1 MAITALSIT
10 LFFAGLGL
18 VTALLV
24 AVHDLIEGWFERRSL
39 RVVRG
44 NGQGGLPLP
53 QAVPGRGGRR
63 ARPAPLPVVA
73 KQAQAPLE
81 QMPLE
86 QTLRPAW
93 LENAQRDIAHR

>member
-18 VTALLV
+18 ITALLV
-24 AVHDLIEGWFERRSL
+24 AVHDLIEDWFERRSL
-39 RVVRG
+39 RMVRG
-44 NGQGGLPLP
+44 GGQGGLPLP
-53 QAVPGRGGRR
+53 QVAPGRGGRR
-63 ARPAPLPVVA
+63 ARPASLPVVA

-81 QMPLE
+81 QAP
-86 QTLRPAW
+86 RPAW

>member
-81 QMPLE
+81 QGP
-86 QTLRPAW
+86 RPAW

>member
-24 AVHDLIEGWFERRSL
+24 AVHDYIECWLERRSL
-39 RVVRG
+39 RVMHG
-44 NGQGGLPLP
+44 GGQGGVALHRVAPRR
-53 QAVPGRGGRR
+53 AGRR
-63 ARPAPLPVVA
+63 ARPAPLPVIA
-73 KQAQAPLE
+73 KQAQAPSD
-81 QMPLE
+81 QAS
-86 QTLRPAW
+86 RPAW

>member
-44 NGQGGLPLP
+44 GGQGGLPVP
-53 QAVPGRGGRR
+53 EAAPGRGGRR

-73 KQAQAPLE
+73 KQAQVPLE
-81 QMPLE
+81 QGP
-86 QTLRPAW
+86 RPAW